1 MPGFGETPAKARV
14 TQLLRAWSEGDDVAL
29 KQLTPVVE
37 HELRRMA
44 HRCMTREKPGHILQS
59 AALVNE
65 VYLRLVDIQTVSW
78 QDRTHFFAICAR
90 LMRQILTD
98 YARSRNYQKRG
109 GGAVH
114 HSLESLDEGLL
125 VTAGK
130 QADIL
135 ALDEALTQFALLY
148 PRQSQ
153 VVELRFFGGLEV
165 EEVAETLKISAV
177 TVKRDWKFAKAWLLR
192 AISGEVS
199 DES

>member
-1 MPGFGETPAKARV
+1 MPGWSETPSKAGI
-14 TQLLRAWSEGDDVAL
+14 TQLLRAWSEGDDAAL
-29 KQLTPVVE
+29 EQLTTLVE
-37 HELRRMA
+37 SELRRIA
-44 HRCMTREKPGHILQS
+44 RRCMAAEKPGHILQS

-65 VYLRLVDIQTVSW
+65 VYLRLVDIHAVSW
-78 QDRTHFFAICAR
+78 QDRAHFFAMCAR
-90 LMRQILTD
+90 LMRRTLTD

-109 GGAVH
+109 GGALQV
-114 HSLESLDEGLL
+114 SLDEGLL
-125 VTAGK
+125 VTPEK

-135 ALDEALTQFALLY
+135 ALDEALTQLALVY

-165 EEVAETLKISAV
+165 EEVAEALKISAV

-192 AISGEVS
+192 AMSGGVN